1 MPFNIHSANV
11 YSVSAES
18 LAIKMDR
25 IQGESKHFAEK
36 RVFKWILRDVEFI
49 RGRDIFWQLE
59 REETGTGDGGRKG
72 KGGRRSPEPGAAV
85 QGEEAASPSAGQRQ
99 RREARLRTSAVAL
112 GRSPA
117 KLRDLLHAIAEG
129 AADMLGPE
137 GCRMRALWGG
147 PWSTVFC

>member
-49 RGRDIFWQLE
+49 RGRDIFWQLD

-72 KGGRRSPEPGAAV
+72 KGGRRSPHDAQSQEPQCRAREPQVPVPGKDSGGR
-85 QGEEAASPSAGQRQ
+85 QGSERPPSPW
-99 RREARLRTSAVAL
+99 
-112 GRSPA
+112 
-117 KLRDLLHAIAEG
+117 EG
-129 AADMLGPE
+129 ARP
-137 GCRMRALWGG
+137 
-147 PWSTVFC
+147 S